1 MIVFGVVVE
10 KQERKIEK
18 EKIVTQD
25 VFLMLR
31 WREYNKQIYVG
42 LEREDIL

>member
-25 VFLMLR
+25 AFLMLR
-31 WREYNKQIYVG
+31 WREYNKWIYVG
-42 LEREDIL
+42 LESEDIL